1 MELYTK
7 DNYNGYYLAIEEKI
21 DKTYPLTGEI
31 SRKEVFDELG
41 KLTEGNTELINDY
54 IDDPKYVKS
63 SNKQNDLVVIQIR
76 MVGEEFDGEFDWCVT
91 RLLYDIVEHKL
102 FYTHGLSNTKRYKID
117 EGETFEKPK
126 YFSLCA
132 RTQGDINILHNKLKQ
147 KTYDEEYVFILMN
160 NYLHYGIYIFDDY
173 DDFLKNHKKGDNGL
187 SVKNITEDYSYEG
200 VGWYR
205 NVIECLKHFYKDCE
219 DCFDCSAC
227 EGCKECYKCRSCED
241 CEGCEKCNRS
251 ENLTDCKDC
260 TYCVGCDSCTDCEYC
275 NDCVECNDCHNCK
288 NCEDCETCDG
298 CVNKKN
304 QTNKKGKRKK
314 DSNAP
319 IIIGSKWN

>member
-1 MELYTK
+1 M
-7 DNYNGYYLAIEEKI
+7 I
-21 DKTYPLTGEI
+21 GEI
-31 SRKEVFDELG
+31 SRKEVLEELE

-76 MVGEEFDGEFDWCVT
+76 MVGEEFDGEFDWCVC

-102 FYTHGLSNTKRYKID
+102 FESCGLNNRNRYKID
-117 EGETFEKPK
+117 EDLDYWGELFEKSK
-126 YFSLCA
+126 TKDFSLFTP
-132 RTQGDINILHNKLKQ
+132 TQGDKNILQNKLKQ
-147 KTYDEEYVFILMN
+147 KTKYEEYVFILMN
-160 NYLHYGIYIFDDY
+160 NYSCYGVYIFDDY
-173 DDFLKNHKKGDNGL
+173 EDFLKNHKKGDNGL
-187 SVKNITEDYSYEG
+187 SVKNITEDYSYDG
-200 VGWYR
+200 IGWYR
-205 NVIECLKHFYKDCE
+205 NVFKCLKSFYKNCE

-227 EGCKECYKCRSCED
+227 EGCKECYKCRSCEN
-241 CEGCEKCNRS
+241 CKGCEKCNRS

-260 TYCVGCDSCTDCEYC
+260 IYCGDCDSCTECEYC
-275 NDCVECNDCHNCK
+275 NNCVKCNDCH

-304 QTNKKGKRKK
+304 QTKIKQRKK
-314 DSNAP
+314 DPDSP

>member
-1 MELYTK
+1 MK
-7 DNYNGYYLAIEEKI
+7 KKIE
-21 DKTYPLTGEI
+21 KTYPLTGEI
-31 SRKEVFDELG
+31 SRKEVFDELE
-41 KLTEGNTELINDY
+41 KLTEGDTELINDY
-54 IDDPKYVKS
+54 IDDPKYIKS
-63 SNKQNDLVVIQIR
+63 SNKQNDLVVIQVR
-76 MVGEEFDGEFDWCVT
+76 MVGEGFDGEFDWCVA
-91 RLLYDIVEHKL
+91 RVLYDIVEHKI
-102 FYTHGLSNTKRYKID
+102 FDSCGLSNTKRYKID
-117 EGETFEKPK
+117 EFYDVFEKSK
-126 YFSLCA
+126 INYFRLYA

-147 KTYDEEYVFILMN
+147 KTNDEEYVFILMN
-160 NYLHYGIYIFDDY
+160 NYLCYGVYIFDDY

-187 SVKNITEDYSYEG
+187 SVKYITTDISYEG

-205 NVIECLKHFYKDCE
+205 NVIECLKHFYKNCE

-227 EGCKECYKCRSCED
+227 EGCKECYKCRACDD

-260 TYCVGCDSCTDCEYC
+260 TYCDGCDSCTECEYC

-298 CVNKKN
+298 CVNEKN

-314 DSNAP
+314 DPNVP
-319 IIIGSKWN
+319 VIIGTKW